1 MGVLLM
7 LKIVFY
13 KKRVYYNRVFS
24 KKRGNKIIFQLS
36 YCDLRKSKKENLKF
50 SKIYLFA
57 VFKASVYEAF
67 VTFKIH

>member
-1 MGVLLM
+1 M

-24 KKRGNKIIFQLS
+24 KKRGNKNFFNYPIVI
-36 YCDLRKSKKENLKF
+36 LRKSKKENLKF